1 VELGDENTA
10 TPGSD
15 PERATIVALATGP
28 VQAALATIRMSG
40 PRVHEILA
48 RVLRRPGSA
57 LSLSLEARR
66 ATVAHFM
73 DPADGETIDEIVVTF
88 FPGPRSYTGEDL
100 AELSLHGGPW
110 LVAEANRVLTTL
122 GATQARPGEFTRRAL
137 LAGKLDLARAEAV
150 QALVTAQSG
159 AAAKLAARHL
169 AGELSERYQRIRHG
183 LVSIA
188 ACLEGPLEFPEDTS
202 GEENESAIAALKGL
216 SEVRQCLEGLVRSQ
230 AQARRIVSGISIP
243 IVGRPNVGKSSI
255 FNGLLGSSRAIV
267 SPHPGTTRDSIE
279 ASMLV
284 GGRLVRLIDTAGLGV
299 AIDDLDAE
307 AMSRAEGH
315 IEDADIV
322 VLVLDRSAD
331 LQESDRELLSRL
343 AGRQVVVVLNKTDLE
358 PRFISTDLV
367 ELGIAAPPVLVSVKD
382 GSGLPAL
389 IDRLTIAVETGAP
402 GDDPLGVVSSAR
414 QQGLLVRALGDLGRV
429 AHNIESDRAELAIED
444 LRLAELSLREIL
456 GEASPDEVLDEVFQT
471 FCIGK

>member
-1 VELGDENTA
+1 
-10 TPGSD
+10 
-15 PERATIVALATGP
+15 
-28 VQAALATIRMSG
+28 
-40 PRVHEILA
+40 
-48 RVLRRPGSA
+48 
-57 LSLSLEARR
+57 
-66 ATVAHFM
+66 
-73 DPADGETIDEIVVTF
+73 
-88 FPGPRSYTGEDL
+88 
-100 AELSLHGGPW
+100 
-110 LVAEANRVLTTL
+110 
-122 GATQARPGEFTRRAL
+122 
-137 LAGKLDLARAEAV
+137 
-150 QALVTAQSG
+150 
-159 AAAKLAARHL
+159 
-169 AGELSERYQRIRHG
+169 
-183 LVSIA
+183 
-188 ACLEGPLEFPEDTS
+188 
-202 GEENESAIAALKGL
+202 
-216 SEVRQCLEGLVRSQ
+216 
-230 AQARRIVSGISIP
+230 
-243 IVGRPNVGKSSI
+243 
-255 FNGLLGSSRAIV
+255 
-267 SPHPGTTRDSIE
+267 
-279 ASMLV
+279 MLV